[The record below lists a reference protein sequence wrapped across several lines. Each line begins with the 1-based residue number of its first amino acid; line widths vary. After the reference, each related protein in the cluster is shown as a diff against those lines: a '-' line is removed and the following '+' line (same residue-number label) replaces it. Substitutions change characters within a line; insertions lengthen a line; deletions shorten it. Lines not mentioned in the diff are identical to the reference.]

1 MFLLTFIIFL
11 LFPSHIQAIDEFS
24 INQKTYY
31 QIDSSLN
38 TQVKQKVDLN
48 NNLSEIYPKQ
58 YTVTLSGSDVS
69 QISASDYLGNIL
81 KNVDQKSSQTVLQL
95 QFNQPKMGK
104 NQINSFEINYKAN
117 DLVTQKGNTWEI
129 TLPQYQSSQTKIDSQ
144 IEITLPSSFGKLSF
158 SSVKNV
164 HVDYFSNN
172 TLIKI
177 NDASSQKILLI
188 FGNYQ
193 LFDFELT
200 YYLENSSPDLIKTEI
215 ALPPQ
220 TSNQSIIFRSL
231 DPLPENI
238 HLDQDG
244 NWLAQYLIPAN
255 QTIKVFAFGQT
266 KIFPQSSKPETIQP
280 ELFTKSQTYWP
291 VTDSLIQKISQNLN
305 TPKQIYDYVINTLS
319 YDYDNFSSATR
330 QGALIALQNPT
341 NAVCTEFTDL
351 FVTLARAKGIP
362 AREIE
367 GYAYTNNTKLKP
379 INVDTD
385 ILHAWPQYYDFAT
398 ESWKSIDPTWEKTTN
413 GIDYFNDLDLNHL
426 TFVIHG
432 LDSQYP
438 SPPGSYKNNQHIKTV
453 VVDFAKTELEY
464 EYQPPT
470 IKFVNDHPFHSSKLK
485 VFNLNPHSLDN
496 IQITSSQISLDQTIS
511 QIPPYSYQEIK
522 ISQIPIP
529 QIFLPQNQKIKF
541 EIQYNNLTQPI
552 IINQKYPP
560 YFLYLITLLSLTIII
575 LCFVGIIVTTH
586 KKNDQKNI

>member
-1 MFLLTFIIFL
+1 MFLLLFIIFL
-11 LFPSHIQAIDEFS
+11 LFPSHIQALDEFS
-24 INQKTYY
+24 ISQKTYY
-31 QIDSSLN
+31 QISTSLN
-38 TQVKQKVDLN
+38 TQVKQKVDLV

-58 YTVTLSGSDVS
+58 YTVTLSGSDIS
-69 QISASDYLGNIL
+69 QISASDHLGNIL
-81 KNVDQKSSQTVLQL
+81 KKVDQKPSQSILQL

-104 NQINSFEINYKAN
+104 DQVNSFEINYQAN
-117 DLVTQKGNTWEI
+117 ELVTQKGNTWEI

-158 SSVKNV
+158 SSIKNV

-200 YYLENSSPDLIKTEI
+200 YYLENSSADLIRTEI

-220 TSNQSIIFRSL
+220 TSNQNVIFRSL

-238 HLDQDG
+238 NLDQDG

-255 QTIKVFAFGQT
+255 QTIKVFASGQA
-266 KIFPQSSKPETIQP
+266 KIFPQSSKQEIIDPD
-280 ELFTKSQTYWP
+280 LFTKSQTYWP
-291 VTDSLIQKISQNLN
+291 VSDPLIQKISQNIT
-305 TPKQIYDYVINTLS
+305 TPKQAYDYVINTLF
-319 YDYDNFSSATR
+319 YDYDNLSSATR
-330 QGALIALQNPT
+330 QGALLALQNPT
-341 NAVCTEFTDL
+341 RAVCTEFTDL

-385 ILHAWPQYYDFAT
+385 ILHAWPQYYDFAAK
-398 ESWKSIDPTWEKTTN
+398 SWKSIDPTWEKTTN

-470 IKFVNDHPFHSSKLK
+470 IKFVNDHPFLTSKLK
-485 VFNLNPHSLDN
+485 VFNPNPHSLDN
-496 IQITSSQISLDQTIS
+496 IQITSSQISLDQTID
-511 QIPPYSYQEIK
+511 QIPPYSFQEVT

-529 QIFLPQNQKIKF
+529 KIFLPQNQKIKF
-541 EIQYNNLTQPI
+541 KIQYDNLTQPI
-552 IINQKYPP
+552 IFNQKYPP

-586 KKNDQKNI
+586 KKHDQKNI

>member
-1 MFLLTFIIFL
+1 MFLLFLIISL
-11 LFPSHIQAIDEFS
+11 LFPSHTLAIDEFS
-24 INQKTYY
+24 ISQKTYY

-38 TQVKQKVDLN
+38 TQVKQKVDLS

-58 YTVTLSGSDVS
+58 YTVTLSGANIS
-69 QISASDYLGNIL
+69 QISASDSHGNIL
-81 KNVDQKSSQTVLQL
+81 KNINQNSSQTVLEL
-95 QFNQPKMGK
+95 LFNQPKMGK
-104 NQINSFEINYKAN
+104 DQVNSIEINYQAD

-129 TLPQYQSSQTKIDSQ
+129 TLPQYQSSQNKIDSQ

-158 SSVKNV
+158 SSAKNV

-172 TLIKI
+172 TLLKI
-177 NDASSQKILLI
+177 NDTSSQKILLI

-200 YYLENSSPDLIKTEI
+200 YYLENSSPDLIRTEI

-238 HLDQDG
+238 HLDLDG

-255 QTIKVFAFGQT
+255 QTIKVFASGQA
-266 KIFPQSSKPETIQP
+266 KIFPQSPNPQTIDPYLYSKS
-280 ELFTKSQTYWP
+280 LTYWP
-291 VTDSLIQKISQNLN
+291 VTDPLIQKISQNLS

-319 YDYDNFSSATR
+319 YDYDNLSSASR
-330 QGALIALQNPT
+330 QGALSALQNPT
-341 NAVCTEFTDL
+341 RAVCTEFTDL

-379 INVDTD
+379 INIDTD
-385 ILHAWPQYYDFAT
+385 ILHAWPQYYDNT
-398 ESWKSIDPTWEKTTN
+398 SQTWRSIDPTWEKTTN

-432 LDSQYP
+432 VDSQYP

-470 IKFVNDHPFHSSKLK
+470 IKFVNDHPFLTSKLK
-485 VFNLNPHSLDN
+485 IFNSNPHSLDN
-496 IQITSSQISLDQTIS
+496 IQINSNQISLNQNIE
-511 QIPPYSYQEIK
+511 QIPPYSYQEIP
-522 ISQIPIP
+522 ISQIPLP
-529 QIFLPQNQKIKF
+529 QIFLPKNQKIKF
-541 EIQYNNLTQPI
+541 EIQYDNLAQPI
-552 IINQKYPP
+552 VIYQKYPP
-560 YFLYLITLLSLTIII
+560 YFLYLITLLSLSIII